1 MPTTTILLIDDHAM
15 FRAGLRMLLTSSMPQ
30 AGVVEAG
37 SLTEAMRG
45 EGSPPDVVLLD
56 IQLPGLN
63 GVDGIALLKRQ
74 WPDTAIVMLSSQD
87 EPETVRLAMGRG
99 AVGFVSKAETAERIV
114 EVINQALNSELPLDA
129 HVAANDD
136 TVVRLTPRQCEVLE
150 LLCEGLSNKLI
161 ARRLE
166 LAENTVRWHVQAILG
181 LLRVS
186 SRSEAAFTARRL
198 GLIG

>member
-1 MPTTTILLIDDHAM
+1 M
-15 FRAGLRMLLTSSMPQ
+15 FRAGLRMLLTSSMPE
-30 AGVVEAG
+30 AGVIEAG
-37 SLTEAMRG
+37 SLNEAMRIA
-45 EGSPPDVVLLD
+45 SAAPDVVLLD

-74 WPDTAIVMLSSQD
+74 WPDVVIVMLSSQD

-99 AVGFVSKAETAERIV
+99 AASFVSKAETAERIV

-129 HVAANDD
+129 HTAANDD
-136 TVVRLTPRQCEVLE
+136 SAVRLTPRQCEVLE

-181 LLRVS
+181 TLQVS
-186 SRSEAAFTARRL
+186 SRSEAAFAARRL